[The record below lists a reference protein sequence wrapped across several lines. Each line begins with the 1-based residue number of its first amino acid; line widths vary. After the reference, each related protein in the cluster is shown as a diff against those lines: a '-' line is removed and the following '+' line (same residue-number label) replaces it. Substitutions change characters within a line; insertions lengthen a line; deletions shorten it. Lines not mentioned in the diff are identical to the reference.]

1 MDQLDPSQGDVRIR
15 DVEDG
20 DIKVF
25 FDHQRDPEAT
35 RMAAFPAREWEVFAA
50 HWRKLRAD
58 DTVVKRTILVAGQV
72 AGNVV
77 SWEQSGRRQVGYW
90 VGHDHWGR
98 GVATRALALF
108 LGHVRS
114 RPLYADVAVH
124 NIGSMRVLERC
135 GFRRAPR
142 PETRPSTA
150 AADDVEEVAFVLET

>member
-1 MDQLDPSQGDVRIR
+1 MVQFGPSQGDVHIR

-20 DIKVF
+20 DIKAF

-35 RMAAFPAREWEVFAA
+35 RMAAFPAREWEAFAA

-90 VGHDHWGR
+90 VGRDHWGR
-98 GVATRALALF
+98 GVATRALSLF

-142 PETRPSTA
+142 PEARPSAA
-150 AADDVEEVAFVLET
+150 AADHVEEVAFVLET